1 MMLMGTY
8 LITLVPPNS
17 ELLSLSSSRF
27 SFARTEDS
35 PAVKILMM
43 MMVMIMMM
51 VMMMMMMAVG
61 GLQPTNR
68 LGSWVEQPNR
78 MNLSLL
84 ESDEKECH
92 GDESLRT
99 TNLGQQE
106 WSYCNDLFAECTA
119 HT

>member
-1 MMLMGTY
+1 M
-8 LITLVPPNS
+8 PPNS

-43 MMVMIMMM
+43 MLIMIMAMM
-51 VMMMMMMAVG
+51 MMMLMMMMAVG

-99 TNLGQQE
+99 TNGYLQ
-106 WSYCNDLFAECTA
+106 
-119 HT
+119 